1 MSITMSQVYMLLGFL
16 FAAYSIVGND
26 ALQTLGTFFES
37 NKKRP
42 WWVLWLYAGGI
53 MFAMMTWG
61 WVINAGD
68 PAWGRLQKFPETDY
82 FTWLHVL
89 PPFIILLLTRM
100 GIPVSTTF
108 LVLAVFSPVNMGPMM
123 VKSVAGYIVAFVVAI
138 VIYILVTKKF
148 EKRMLDT
155 ADQPPSNSWIAL
167 QWVSTG
173 FLWSQWM
180 MHDMANVF
188 VYMPREL
195 SPVWYFCGIGVL
207 LAWLAYIF
215 YGQGGAIQGIVAS
228 KTNTNDIRSATIV
241 DFIFG
246 IILLVF
252 KEYSNMPMSTTWVFI
267 GLLTA
272 REIAF
277 THHFGVRPM
286 KETFKMAA
294 RDLAKLALGLGIS
307 VVLALGLP
315 PVYDVIHRS
324 GHDLT
329 VGLLFAAFVVAGF
342 FLVKYLKA
350 RKADGQPDTDIPAHE
365 SPSV

>member
-1 MSITMSQVYMLLGFL
+1 MSITMSQIYMLLGFL

-37 NKKRP
+37 NKQKP
-42 WWVLWLYAGGI
+42 WWVLWLYAGTI
-53 MFAMMTWG
+53 MAVVMTYG
-61 WVINAGD
+61 WVVNAGD
-68 PAWGRLQKFPETDY
+68 ASFGRLQKFPETDV

-100 GIPVSTTF
+100 GVPVSTTF
-108 LVLAVFSPVNMGPMM
+108 LVLSVFSPVNMQPMI
-123 VKSVAGYIVAFVVAI
+123 VKTLMGYGVAFLVALL
-138 VIYILVTKKF
+138 IYGLVNKAV
-148 EKRMLDT
+148 EKRFLNT
-155 ADQPPSNSWIAL
+155 ADQEPSNKWIML

-188 VYMPREL
+188 VYLPREL
-195 SPVWYFCGIGVL
+195 SPLWYFGGMFVL

-215 YGQGGAIQGIVAS
+215 WGKGGAIQGIVAS

-294 RDLAKLALGLGIS
+294 ADLLKLGIGLGMS
-307 VVLALGLP
+307 VILAVALP
-315 PVYDVIHRS
+315 PLYDALHRT
-324 GHDLT
+324 GHSMTAGVLFLGFI
-329 VGLLFAAFVVAGF
+329 VGGMY
-342 FLVKYLKA
+342 LVKYLKL
-350 RKADGQPDTDIPAHE
+350 RKTDHNDTVGKTIQGNA
-365 SPSV
+365 